1 MALRKHKLELAID
14 EDYCLLGMVSDD
26 PDYKVCWQINRALGT
41 DFRKKDDLELY
52 HRKLDLMQEFSL
64 FSYEEPES
72 FLTYRIISNRSDPGH
87 FLDELMNL
95 DYLIH
100 IQGEIF
106 TDKIQ
111 VFMQNVAAI
120 PEIRMCVPVDLSRIR
135 NHERLLL
142 W

>member
-26 PDYKVCWQINRALGT
+26 PDYKVCWRINRALGT
-41 DFRKKDDLELY
+41 DFRKTDDLELY
-52 HRKLDLMQEFSL
+52 HKKLNLTQGFPL

-72 FLTYRIISNRSDPGH
+72 FLTYRIISNRSDPGY
-87 FLDELMNL
+87 FLDELTNL

-100 IQGEIF
+100 IQGEIL
-106 TDKIQ
+106 TDRIQ
-111 VFMQNVAAI
+111 VFMQKVAAI
-120 PEIRMCVPVDLSRIR
+120 AEIRICVPVDLGRIR